1 MKKLLCALLLA
12 AAALPAMAQERFPSR
27 PVRFV
32 VPWPPGGTVDVVM
45 RLMAPKLSELL
56 GQSVVIEN
64 RAGASG
70 MIGTDLVAK
79 SPKDGH
85 TIAVASATHV
95 VTPLLPGAA
104 VPFDPFRDFESV
116 ILIGKSANVLSVP
129 AGFPVSSVRELIAYA
144 KERPGKLSLGHAGNG
159 TANHLTAEMFIRR
172 AGIDVTL
179 IPYKG
184 GGPVMTDLMG
194 GQIQLGFNQISTV
207 LPHIRSGKVKPIGIA
222 ASKRSAVLPNVETV
236 AEAGFADFEAHDW
249 YAFVV
254 PAGTPRE
261 AIARLAAD
269 SEKALADPTIRGRLT
284 DLGAEI
290 EGGGPRRLDE
300 FLRAEAAKWGAV
312 IKLTGATGQ

>member
-12 AAALPAMAQERFPSR
+12 AALPALGQERFPSR

-70 MIGTDLVAK
+70 MIGTDAVAK

-129 AGFPVSSVRELIAYA
+129 AGFPVGSVSELIAYA
-144 KERPGKLSLGHAGNG
+144 KARPGKLSLGHAGNG
-159 TANHLTAEMFIRR
+159 TANHLTAEMFLRR

-179 IPYKG
+179 VPYKG
-184 GGPVMTDLMG
+184 GGPVMTDLIG

-222 ASKRSAVLPNVETV
+222 AAQRSPVLPDVQTI
-236 AEAGFADFEAHDW
+236 AEAGFADFQAHDW

-254 PAGTPRE
+254 PSGTPRE
-261 AIARLAAD
+261 AISRLAAD
-269 SEKALADPTIRGRLT
+269 SEKALADPFVRTRLM

-290 EGGGPRRLDE
+290 EGGGPQRLDD
-300 FLRAEAAKWGAV
+300 FLRAESAKWGAV
-312 IKLTGATGQ
+312 IKLTGATSR

>member
-1 MKKLLCALLLA
+1 MKKLLCAFLLA
-12 AAALPAMAQERFPSR
+12 AVPVPALAQERFPSR

-56 GQSVVIEN
+56 GQSVVVEN

-79 SPKDGH
+79 SPNDGH

-104 VPFDPFRDFESV
+104 VPFDPFKDFDSV

-129 AGFPVSSVRELIAYA
+129 AAFPVSSVRELIAYA

-159 TANHLTAEMFIRR
+159 TANHLTAEMFLRR

-222 ASKRSAVLPNVETV
+222 AGKRSAVLPNVQTIE
-236 AEAGFADFEAHDW
+236 EAGFPDFTAHDW

-269 SEKALADPTIRGRLT
+269 TDRTLSDSTVRARLD

-290 EGGGPRRLDE
+290 EGGGPPRLDE
-300 FLRAEAAKWGAV
+300 FLRGESAKWGAV
-312 IKLTGATGQ
+312 IKATGATGR

>member
-1 MKKLLCALLLA
+1 MKKILCALLLA
-12 AAALPAMAQERFPSR
+12 AALPALAQERFPSR

-45 RLMAPKLSELL
+45 RLMAPKLSEFL

-104 VPFDPFRDFESV
+104 VPFDPFKDFESV
-116 ILIGKSANVLSVP
+116 ILIGKSANVLSMP
-129 AGFPVSSVRELIAYA
+129 AGFPVNSLRELIAYA

-159 TANHLTAEMFIRR
+159 TANHLTAEMFLRR

-222 ASKRSAVLPNVETV
+222 AAKRSPVLPNVETIE
-236 AEAGFADFEAHDW
+236 EAGFADFTAHDW

-269 SEKALADPTIRGRLT
+269 TDRTLADATVRARLD

-290 EGGGPRRLDE
+290 EGGGPQRLDQFPRSE
-300 FLRAEAAKWGAV
+300 SAKWGAV
-312 IKLTGATGQ
+312 IKATGATGQ

>member
-1 MKKLLCALLLA
+1 MKRFLCALLVA
-12 AAALPAMAQERFPSR
+12 VALPALAEDRFPSR
-27 PVRFV
+27 PVHFV

-70 MIGTDLVAK
+70 MIGTELVARA
-79 SPKDGH
+79 PKDGY

-95 VTPLLPGAA
+95 VTPLLPGAT
-104 VPFDPFRDFESV
+104 VPFDPFKDFESV
-116 ILIGKSANVLSVP
+116 ILVGKSANVLSVP
-129 AGFPVSSVRELIAYA
+129 VAFPVNSVRELIAYA
-144 KERPGKLSLGHAGNG
+144 KARPGKLSLGHAGNG
-159 TANHLTAEMFIRR
+159 TANHLTAEMFLRR
-172 AGIDVTL
+172 AGIDVAL

-184 GGPVMTDLMG
+184 GGPVMTDLIG

-207 LPHIRSGKVKPIGIA
+207 LPYIRSGKVKPIGIA
-222 ASKRSAVLPNVETV
+222 ADRRSPALPNVETIE
-236 AEAGFADFEAHDW
+236 EAGFADFTAHDW

-254 PAGTPRE
+254 SAGTPRE

-269 SEKALADPTIRGRLT
+269 TDRTLSDATVKARLA

-290 EGGGPRRLDE
+290 EGGGPQRLDE

-312 IKLTGATGQ
+312 IKATGATGG